1 MHNENSFIPN
11 SQETVIAF
19 RHNYL
24 TIALDPHQ
32 TCARNVRH
40 RFKLLS
46 CLPQYRF
53 IAILLD
59 SLNTSLPKVKIV
71 SVRKI
76 FRWLF
81 IKKSQYEQSLF
92 QNSRRFLTIS
102 ILYCNWIFICT
113 SNQNNKYRSLFQSKR
128 RELTILQLEFSD

>member
-32 TCARNVRH
+32 TCAGNVRH

-46 CLPQYRF
+46 CLPQYRS

-59 SLNTSLPKVKIV
+59 SLN
-71 SVRKI
+71 VRKH
-76 FRWLF
+76 LTT
-81 IKKSQYEQSLF
+81 KSQ
-92 QNSRRFLTIS
+92 NRRHEKDISAIIYQKIAIRTITFPKFPT
-102 ILYCNWIFICT
+102 LP
-113 SNQNNKYRSLFQSKR
+113 NNFYPVL
-128 RELTILQLEFSD
+128 